1 MTDRAK
7 AATRYA
13 ARLNEICVRLGFCG
27 SSRDGKRLHVS
38 SFIPE
43 TGVVSADQF
52 AEWVVLAER
61 MDPLTNRYLAEF
73 KRVFINHMRAAE
85 VDAEMLRF

>member
-1 MTDRAK
+1 MTDRAE

-13 ARLNEICVRLGFCG
+13 ELLNKICVRLGFCG
-27 SSRDGKRLHVS
+27 SSEDGKRLHVS

-52 AEWVVLAER
+52 AEWVVLAEG
-61 MDPLTNRYLAEF
+61 MDPLTNLHLAEI
-73 KRVFINHMRAAE
+73 KRVFINHMGAAE